1 MPAVAPA
8 LRLPMVADDI
18 STTADVLRFLQ
29 ESLFALAKEGE
40 ATSPG
45 AARGL
50 YSIMGDQIAR
60 LDAVVGD
67 VTEAAVIV
75 DGTATRAKE
84 APGTLPRRSQ

>member
-1 MPAVAPA
+1 MTVAPA
-8 LRLPMVADDI
+8 LRLPMIADDI

-50 YSIMGDQIAR
+50 YSIMGEQIAR
-60 LDAVVGD
+60 LDVLSHE
-67 VTEAAVIV
+67 VTNGLV
-75 DGTATRAKE
+75 
-84 APGTLPRRSQ
+84 

>member
-50 YSIMGDQIAR
+50 YAIMGDQIAR
-60 LDAVVGD
+60 LDVISHE
-67 VTEAAVIV
+67 VTNGLV
-75 DGTATRAKE
+75 
-84 APGTLPRRSQ
+84 